1 MGMHH
6 HDHDH
11 HGHHH
16 DHDHHGHHHGHGH
29 HHHHHGEQA
38 NQKALLWAFFLIAG
52 FMIVEFIGGILT
64 NSLALLSDAGHML
77 SDAASL
83 FLSVMAMWL
92 ARRPATPTK
101 TYGYKRTEILAAFL
115 NGLTLAVIS
124 IYIFIE
130 AYERFFEPQPVASLN
145 MMLIAV
151 VGLLVNIIVA
161 WILMRGGDT
170 HDNLNVR
177 SAFLH
182 VLGDMLGSV
191 GAIAAGALIWM
202 FGWTIADP
210 IASVIVAALVLLS
223 AWRVIRDSVN
233 VLMEGVPRGMDLSRI
248 RSAVLELDGVQAIHD
263 LHVWTVTSSL
273 PSLSC
278 HIVIEDYT
286 RAGEILRTVN
296 RLFKEQFGI
305 KHTTIQIEDAAM
317 CAEGDM
323 CDEEDHQH

>member
-6 HDHDH
+6 HDHH
-11 HGHHH
+11 S
-16 DHDHHGHHHGHGH
+16 HDHHGGH
-29 HHHHHGEQA
+29 HHHHHGEHA
-38 NQKALLWAFFLIAG
+38 NENTLLWAFFLIAG
-52 FMIVEFIGGILT
+52 FMVIEFIGGFLT

-83 FLSVMAMWL
+83 FLSVLAMWL
-92 ARRPATPTK
+92 ARRPATSTK

-130 AYERFFEPQPVASLN
+130 AYDRFFEPQPVASLT

-151 VGLLVNIIVA
+151 IGLIVNIVVA

-170 HDNLNVR
+170 HNNLNVR

-191 GAIAAGALIWM
+191 GAIAAGALISL

-210 IASVIVAALVLLS
+210 IASVIVATLVLVS
-223 AWRVIRDSVN
+223 AWRIIRDSVN
-233 VLMEGVPRGMDLSRI
+233 VLMEGVPSGMDIDRI
-248 RSAVLELDGVQAIHD
+248 RHAVLELDGVDAIHD
-263 LHVWTVTSSL
+263 LHVWTVTSNF

-278 HIVIEDYT
+278 HIVVQDYT
-286 RAGEILRTVN
+286 QAGDILRNVN
-296 RLFKEQFGI
+296 QLFKDQFGI

-317 CAEGDM
+317 CAKGDM
-323 CDEEDHQH
+323 CDEKDHQH